1 MKFNVLEGGIAPQ
14 RGHATD
20 AGADVFARGT
30 FFINAGETVKIPL
43 GVSLELDPNTMA
55 VVYNRSS
62 MAAEGLAIAN
72 SPVDMG
78 YTGEIHAIMTN
89 TTTDKLICIENG
101 DKIAQVVII
110 PIIIPEVE
118 VKTTEER
125 GDGAF
130 GSTNDN

>member
-14 RGHATD
+14 RGHKTD

-30 FFINAGETVKIPL
+30 YFIEPAETVKIPL

-62 MAAEGLAIAN
+62 MAAKGLAIAN

-89 TTTDKLICIENG
+89 NTTGTICIIDGE
-101 DKIAQVVII
+101 KIAQVVII

-125 GDGAF
+125 GTGAF
-130 GSTNDN
+130 GSTND